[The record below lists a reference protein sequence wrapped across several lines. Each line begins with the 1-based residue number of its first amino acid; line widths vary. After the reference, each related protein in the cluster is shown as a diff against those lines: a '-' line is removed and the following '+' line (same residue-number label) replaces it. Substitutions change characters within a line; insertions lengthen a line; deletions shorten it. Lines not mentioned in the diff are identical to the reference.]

1 MTAEQFKKR
10 FVCIYPKLF
19 AVAVAN
25 IGNSEDAKD
34 VMQSLYLKLWERRD
48 ELAGVDN
55 DIGYCKTMLIN
66 ICRDRWRSKILE
78 PGWAA
83 EEVVTVVDDAMVQGI
98 EADDIRMKIE
108 QFIARLPQKQK
119 RIMTMRM
126 QGATTEEII
135 EATGLSVEN
144 VRTILSRTRQLIREY
159 YNIINR

>member
-66 ICRDRWRSKILE
+66 ICRDRWRSKIME
-78 PGWAA
+78 PEWAA

>member
-78 PGWAA
+78 PEWAA
-83 EEVVTVVDDAMVQGI
+83 EEEVTVVDDAMVQGI

-144 VRTILSRTRQLIREY
+144 VRTILSRTRRLIREY

>member
-66 ICRDRWRSKILE
+66 ICRDRWRSKIME
-78 PGWAA
+78 PEWAA
-83 EEVVTVVDDAMVQGI
+83 EEEVTVVDDAMVQGI

>member
-10 FVCIYPKLF
+10 FIHIYPRLF
-19 AVAVAN
+19 AVAMAN
-25 IGNSEDAKD
+25 IGNNEDAKD

-78 PGWAA
+78 PEWAA
-83 EEVVTVVDDAMVQGI
+83 EEEVTVVDDAMVQGI
-98 EADDIRMKIE
+98 EADDIRIKIE

>member
-10 FVCIYPKLF
+10 FVQIYPKLF
-19 AVAVAN
+19 AVAMAN
-25 IGNSEDAKD
+25 IGNREDAKD
-34 VMQSLYLKLWERRD
+34 VMQSLYLKLWEKRG

-78 PGWAA
+78 PEWAA
-83 EEVVTVVDDAMVQGI
+83 EEEACVADDLMAQGI
-98 EADDIRMKIE
+98 EADDIRIKIE
-108 QFIARLPQKQK
+108 QFIARLPEKQR

>member
-19 AVAVAN
+19 AVAMAN

-55 DIGYCKTMLIN
+55 DIGYCRVMLLN
-66 ICRDRWRSKILE
+66 ICRSRWRSKALE
-78 PGWAA
+78 PEWAA
-83 EEVVTVVDDAMVQGI
+83 EEEVTVVDDVMAQGI
-98 EADDIRMKIE
+98 EADDIKEKVER
-108 QFIARLPQKQK
+108 FVARLPEKQR

-126 QGATTEEII
+126 QGATTDEII
-135 EATGLSVEN
+135 EATGLSVDN
-144 VRTILSRTRQLIREY
+144 VRTILSRTRQLIKEF
-159 YNIINR
+159 YNRLNR

>member
-55 DIGYCKTMLIN
+55 DIGYCKMMLIN

-78 PGWAA
+78 PEWAA
-83 EEVVTVVDDAMVQGI
+83 EEEVTVVDDAMVQGI
-98 EADDIRMKIE
+98 EADDIRIKIE

>member
-19 AVAVAN
+19 AVAMAN

-78 PGWAA
+78 PEWAA

-98 EADDIRMKIE
+98 EADDIRIKIE

-119 RIMTMRM
+119 QIMTMRM

>member
-78 PGWAA
+78 PEWAA

-98 EADDIRMKIE
+98 EADDIRIKIE

-119 RIMTMRM
+119 QIMTMRM
-126 QGATTEEII
+126 QGATTDEII

-144 VRTILSRTRQLIREY
+144 VRTILSRTRQLVRDY
-159 YNIINR
+159 YNRINR

>member
-78 PGWAA
+78 PEWAA

-98 EADDIRMKIE
+98 EADDIRIKIE

-119 RIMTMRM
+119 QIMTMRM

-144 VRTILSRTRQLIREY
+144 VRTILSRTRQLVRDY
-159 YNIINR
+159 YKRINR

>member
-10 FVCIYPKLF
+10 FIHIYPKLF
-19 AVAVAN
+19 AVAMAN

-34 VMQSLYLKLWERRD
+34 IMQSLYLKLWEKRE
-48 ELAGVDN
+48 ELEGIEN
-55 DIGYCKTMLIN
+55 DVGYCRVMLLN
-66 ICRDRWRSKILE
+66 ICRSRWRSMALE
-78 PGWAA
+78 PECEAV
-83 EEVVTVVDDAMVQGI
+83 EVDVADDCTLQGI
-98 EADDIRMKIE
+98 ETDDIKEKIE
-108 QFIARLPQKQK
+108 KFITRLPDKQR

-126 QGATTEEII
+126 QGATTDEII

>member
-78 PGWAA
+78 PEWAA

-98 EADDIRMKIE
+98 EADDIRIKIE